1 MCFEIAH
8 LSGRVHSN
16 SAIQSLGDEVHTES
30 SELDSPGNDAIAG
43 SIGSNSGV
51 AVIHLILLNCP
62 FACSAILAPI
72 FRPTEIRMTDRLLRS
87 FIYSLGLLL
96 LMVFPSLAHHSFAA
110 EYDASKPVTL
120 KGVIAK
126 VEWTNPHIR
135 FYMDVKSP
143 GGSTVRWEIS
153 GPSVNALARNGGKK
167 DSLKIGE
174 TVTVEGF
181 RARKVENLANMKTV
195 KSADG
200 KILLD
205 RIGDQQ

>member
-1 MCFEIAH
+1 
-8 LSGRVHSN
+8 
-16 SAIQSLGDEVHTES
+16 
-30 SELDSPGNDAIAG
+30 
-43 SIGSNSGV
+43 
-51 AVIHLILLNCP
+51 
-62 FACSAILAPI
+62 
-72 FRPTEIRMTDRLLRS
+72 MTIRLLRHFVYS
-87 FIYSLGLLL
+87 FGLIL

-135 FYMDVKSP
+135 FYMDVKGP
-143 GGSTVRWEIS
+143 GGSARWEIS

-167 DSLKIGE
+167 DSLKIGD
-174 TVTVEGF
+174 TVTVDGF
-181 RARKVENLANMKTV
+181 LARNVKNLANMKTV

>member
-1 MCFEIAH
+1 ME
-8 LSGRVHSN
+8 
-16 SAIQSLGDEVHTES
+16 
-30 SELDSPGNDAIAG
+30 SPG
-43 SIGSNSGV
+43 
-51 AVIHLILLNCP
+51 
-62 FACSAILAPI
+62 
-72 FRPTEIRMTDRLLRS
+72 
-87 FIYSLGLLL
+87 
-96 LMVFPSLAHHSFAA
+96 LAHHSFAA

-143 GGSTVRWEIS
+143 GGSTARWEIS

-167 DSLKIGE
+167 DSLKIGD
-174 TVTVEGF
+174 TVTVDGF
-181 RARKVENLANMKTV
+181 LARTVKNLANMKTV

>member
-1 MCFEIAH
+1 MRI
-8 LSGRVHSN
+8 
-16 SAIQSLGDEVHTES
+16 
-30 SELDSPGNDAIAG
+30 
-43 SIGSNSGV
+43 
-51 AVIHLILLNCP
+51 
-62 FACSAILAPI
+62 
-72 FRPTEIRMTDRLLRS
+72 RLLRNITCS
-87 FIYSLGLLL
+87 FSFFL

-110 EYDASKPVTL
+110 EYDEHKPITL

-143 GGSTVRWEIS
+143 GGSTARWEIS
-153 GPSVNALARNGGKK
+153 GPSVNALARNGSKK

-174 TVTVEGF
+174 TVTVDGF
-181 RARKVENLANMKTV
+181 LARNVKNLANMKTV

>member
-1 MCFEIAH
+1 
-8 LSGRVHSN
+8 
-16 SAIQSLGDEVHTES
+16 
-30 SELDSPGNDAIAG
+30 
-43 SIGSNSGV
+43 
-51 AVIHLILLNCP
+51 
-62 FACSAILAPI
+62 
-72 FRPTEIRMTDRLLRS
+72 MTIRLLRYLAFS
-87 FIYSLGLLL
+87 CGLLV
-96 LMVFPSLAHHSFAA
+96 LMESPGLAHHSFAA

-143 GGSTVRWEIS
+143 GGSTARWEIS

-167 DSLKIGE
+167 DSLKIGD
-174 TVTVEGF
+174 TVTVDGF
-181 RARKVENLANMKTV
+181 LARTVKNLANMKTV

>member
-1 MCFEIAH
+1 MRTRWIRT
-8 LSGRVHSN
+8 L
-16 SAIQSLGDEVHTES
+16 T
-30 SELDSPGNDAIAG
+30 
-43 SIGSNSGV
+43 
-51 AVIHLILLNCP
+51 
-62 FACSAILAPI
+62 CS
-72 FRPTEIRMTDRLLRS
+72 FG
-87 FIYSLGLLL
+87 FLL
-96 LMVFPSLAHHSFAA
+96 LMAFPALAHHSFAA
-110 EYDASKPVTL
+110 EYDANKPITL
-120 KGVIAK
+120 KGVIAR

-143 GGSTVRWEIS
+143 GGSTARWEIS
-153 GPSVNALARNGGKK
+153 GPSVNSLARNGEKK

-181 RARKVENLANMKTV
+181 LARNVKNLANMKTV

>member
-1 MCFEIAH
+1 MRLRLIRHF
-8 LSGRVHSN
+8 SFT
-16 SAIQSLGDEVHTES
+16 SA
-30 SELDSPGNDAIAG
+30 
-43 SIGSNSGV
+43 
-51 AVIHLILLNCP
+51 
-62 FACSAILAPI
+62 
-72 FRPTEIRMTDRLLRS
+72 
-87 FIYSLGLLL
+87 LLL
-96 LMVFPSLAHHSFAA
+96 VMVFPSLAHHSFAA
-110 EYDASKPVTL
+110 EYDANKPVTL

-135 FYMDVKSP
+135 FYMDVKNP
-143 GGSTVRWEIS
+143 AGATTRWEIS

-174 TVTVEGF
+174 TVVVDGF
-181 RARKVENLANMKTV
+181 LAREVKNLANMKTV

>member
-1 MCFEIAH
+1 MK
-8 LSGRVHSN
+8 
-16 SAIQSLGDEVHTES
+16 IQ
-30 SELDSPGNDAIAG
+30 
-43 SIGSNSGV
+43 
-51 AVIHLILLNCP
+51 P
-62 FACSAILAPI
+62 FRN
-72 FRPTEIRMTDRLLRS
+72 FVYS
-87 FIYSLGLLL
+87 FGLLL
-96 LMVFPSLAHHSFAA
+96 LMASSSLAHHSFAA

-143 GGSTVRWEIS
+143 GGSIARWEIS

-167 DSLKIGE
+167 DSLKIGDM
-174 TVTVEGF
+174 VTVDGF
-181 RARKVENLANMKTV
+181 LARTVKNLANMKTV

-200 KILLD
+200 KIILD

>member
-1 MCFEIAH
+1 MLMEPHEQA
-8 LSGRVHSN
+8 
-16 SAIQSLGDEVHTES
+16 
-30 SELDSPGNDAIAG
+30 
-43 SIGSNSGV
+43 
-51 AVIHLILLNCP
+51 
-62 FACSAILAPI
+62 
-72 FRPTEIRMTDRLLRS
+72 TEIRMTLRLLRNFAYS
-87 FIYSLGLLL
+87 FGLLL
-96 LMVFPSLAHHSFAA
+96 LMESSSLAHHSFAA
-110 EYDASKPVTL
+110 EYDANKPVTL

-135 FYMDVKSP
+135 FYMDVKDAA
-143 GGSTVRWEIS
+143 GQTARWEIS

-174 TVTVEGF
+174 TVTVDGF
-181 RARKVENLANMKTV
+181 LARSVKNLANMKTV

>member
-1 MCFEIAH
+1 M
-8 LSGRVHSN
+8 
-16 SAIQSLGDEVHTES
+16 
-30 SELDSPGNDAIAG
+30 
-43 SIGSNSGV
+43 
-51 AVIHLILLNCP
+51 LIEP
-62 FACSAILAPI
+62 Q
-72 FRPTEIRMTDRLLRS
+72 FRAMEIRMTIRLLRKIAYS
-87 FIYSLGLLL
+87 FGMLL

-143 GGSTVRWEIS
+143 GGSIARWEIS

-181 RARKVENLANMKTV
+181 LARTVRNLANMKTV

-205 RIGDQQ
+205 RIGDEQ

>member
-1 MCFEIAH
+1 MRLRLFRH
-8 LSGRVHSN
+8 
-16 SAIQSLGDEVHTES
+16 
-30 SELDSPGNDAIAG
+30 
-43 SIGSNSGV
+43 
-51 AVIHLILLNCP
+51 
-62 FACSAILAPI
+62 FA
-72 FRPTEIRMTDRLLRS
+72 FS
-87 FIYSLGLLL
+87 FGLLL
-96 LMVFPSLAHHSFAA
+96 LVVFPAIAHHSFAA
-110 EYDASKPVTL
+110 EYDANKPVTL

-143 GGSTVRWEIS
+143 SGSTARWEIS

-174 TVTVEGF
+174 TVVVDGF
-181 RARKVENLANMKTV
+181 LAREVKNLANMKTV
-195 KSADG
+195 KSVDG

>member
-1 MCFEIAH
+1 
-8 LSGRVHSN
+8 
-16 SAIQSLGDEVHTES
+16 
-30 SELDSPGNDAIAG
+30 
-43 SIGSNSGV
+43 
-51 AVIHLILLNCP
+51 
-62 FACSAILAPI
+62 
-72 FRPTEIRMTDRLLRS
+72 MTLRS
-87 FIYSLGLLL
+87 LRNFIYIFAVLL
-96 LMVFPSLAHHSFAA
+96 LMELPSLAHHSFAA

-120 KGVIAK
+120 KGVIAR

-143 GGSTVRWEIS
+143 GGSPTRWEIS

-167 DSLKIGE
+167 DSLKIGD
-174 TVTVEGF
+174 TVTVDGF
-181 RARKVENLANMKTV
+181 LARTVKNLANMKTV

>member
-1 MCFEIAH
+1 MTTRF
-8 LSGRVHSN
+8 LRN
-16 SAIQSLGDEVHTES
+16 SVS
-30 SELDSPGNDAIAG
+30 S
-43 SIGSNSGV
+43 
-51 AVIHLILLNCP
+51 
-62 FACSAILAPI
+62 F
-72 FRPTEIRMTDRLLRS
+72 
-87 FIYSLGLLL
+87 GLLL
-96 LMVFPSLAHHSFAA
+96 LMAFPSLAHHSFAA

-143 GGSTVRWEIS
+143 GGSTARWEIS

-167 DSLKIGE
+167 DSLKIGD
-174 TVTVEGF
+174 TVTVDGF
-181 RARKVENLANMKTV
+181 LARTVKNLANMKTV
-195 KSADG
+195 KAADG

>member
-1 MCFEIAH
+1 MTTRF
-8 LSGRVHSN
+8 LRN
-16 SAIQSLGDEVHTES
+16 SV
-30 SELDSPGNDAIAG
+30 
-43 SIGSNSGV
+43 
-51 AVIHLILLNCP
+51 
-62 FACSAILAPI
+62 CS
-72 FRPTEIRMTDRLLRS
+72 F
-87 FIYSLGLLL
+87 GLLL
-96 LMVFPSLAHHSFAA
+96 LMAFPSLAHHSFAA

-143 GGSTVRWEIS
+143 GGSTARWEIS

-167 DSLKIGE
+167 DSLKIGD
-174 TVTVEGF
+174 TVTVDGF
-181 RARKVENLANMKTV
+181 LARTVKNLANMKTV
-195 KSADG
+195 KAADG

>member
-1 MCFEIAH
+1 MTFQW
-8 LSGRVHSN
+8 LRNFVYVVG
-16 SAIQSLGDEVHTES
+16 
-30 SELDSPGNDAIAG
+30 
-43 SIGSNSGV
+43 
-51 AVIHLILLNCP
+51 ILLMM
-62 FACSAILAPI
+62 
-72 FRPTEIRMTDRLLRS
+72 EIPL
-87 FIYSLGLLL
+87 
-96 LMVFPSLAHHSFAA
+96 LAHHSFAA

-143 GGSTVRWEIS
+143 GGSTARWEIS

-174 TVTVEGF
+174 TVTVDGF
-181 RARKVENLANMKTV
+181 LARTVKNLANMKTV